1 MPASRI
7 RELALMALEPE
18 SEVCRP
24 VQARVV
30 AVQEMHRVRELESVW
45 SRAREAEQYLAGVAV
60 R

>member
-1 MPASRI
+1 
-7 RELALMALEPE
+7 MALEPE

-24 VQARVV
+24 VQARVA